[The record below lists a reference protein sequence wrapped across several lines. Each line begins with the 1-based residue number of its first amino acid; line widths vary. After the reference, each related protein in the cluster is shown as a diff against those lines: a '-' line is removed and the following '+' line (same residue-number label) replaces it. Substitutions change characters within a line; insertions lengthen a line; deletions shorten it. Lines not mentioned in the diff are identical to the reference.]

1 MKECLAELVPIITQI
16 INSFS
21 DTAYVPKSFKI
32 SRIRPLLKKPS
43 LDSNTLKNYR
53 PVSNLPFVSKVLEKV
68 VDARLECHLTS
79 NKLHEPNQSAYTKF
93 HSTETALI
101 KVQNE
106 ILQSLDQKNATILV
120 LLDLSAAFD
129 TIDHVTLLQRLECH
143 FSITGKPLAWI
154 TSYLSDRY
162 QTVCIDGQL
171 STPVRMTYSV
181 PQGSV
186 LGPKYYV
193 MYTKPVG
200 AICRKHGLN
209 NHFYA
214 DDSQLYFSFNPINN
228 ISVEETISRVTDC
241 ITEIIQWMNNNM
253 LKLNTEKTELIVFR
267 SDRSSSTVSNI
278 SNISVKVDQS
288 EITQSSSVR
297 NLGAFLDSK
306 MNMEQHVNSVC
317 KSSYAQIRQIGRI
330 RQYINKDVTKSL
342 VNSMVSSRLDYCNAL
357 LYGVPKYALNKLQ
370 NVQNTAARI
379 ITRTSRYSHITPVL
393 KELHWLPVQYRVKY
407 KILTHTFKA
416 LHDQSPV
423 YIRDML
429 EIYKPT
435 RNLRSAY
442 QSVTLVEPKSKKVKY
457 GERSFISAAPSLW
470 NSLPAKVRDCDTL
483 QSFKRELKTH
493 CFVQFYGN

>member
-1 MKECLAELVPIITQI
+1 
-16 INSFS
+16 
-21 DTAYVPKSFKI
+21 
-32 SRIRPLLKKPS
+32 
-43 LDSNTLKNYR
+43 
-53 PVSNLPFVSKVLEKV
+53 
-68 VDARLECHLTS
+68 
-79 NKLHEPNQSAYTKF
+79 
-93 HSTETALI
+93 
-101 KVQNE
+101 
-106 ILQSLDQKNATILV
+106 
-120 LLDLSAAFD
+120 
-129 TIDHVTLLQRLECH
+129 
-143 FSITGKPLAWI
+143 
-154 TSYLSDRY
+154 
-162 QTVCIDGQL
+162 
-171 STPVRMTYSV
+171 
-181 PQGSV
+181 
-186 LGPKYYV
+186 
-193 MYTKPVG
+193 
-200 AICRKHGLN
+200 
-209 NHFYA
+209 
-214 DDSQLYFSFNPINN
+214 
-228 ISVEETISRVTDC
+228 
-241 ITEIIQWMNNNM
+241 
-253 LKLNTEKTELIVFR
+253 
-267 SDRSSSTVSNI
+267 
-278 SNISVKVDQS
+278 
-288 EITQSSSVR
+288 
-297 NLGAFLDSK
+297 

-342 VNSMVSSRLDYCNAL
+342 VNSMVTSRLDYCNAI

-379 ITRTSRYSHITPVL
+379 ISRTSRYSHITPVL
-393 KELHWLPVQYRVKY
+393 KELHWLPVQYRVKH